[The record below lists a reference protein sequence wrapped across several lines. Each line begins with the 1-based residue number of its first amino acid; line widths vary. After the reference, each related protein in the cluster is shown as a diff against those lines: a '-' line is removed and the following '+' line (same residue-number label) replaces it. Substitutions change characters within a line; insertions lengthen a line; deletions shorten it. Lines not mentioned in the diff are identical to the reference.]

1 MPELRPIRDTPAN
14 RRQLG
19 VITKSTLFRRRQKL
33 IALFEYLV
41 GETMAG
47 REVDLTQQK
56 IAADAFNA
64 ANPDD
69 AQAGVTVRTAAAR
82 LRTALDE
89 YYRTQAAPSEIR
101 ITMPPRRFYIAAES
115 PEQKGGASGKGPPFL
130 KSNHMPKL
138 TAETMKKL
146 DDLVE
151 EIEAMEPTLDCEAY
165 CKRELLGALDR
176 AHELLASL
184 VADAEFAPRVEKQP

>member
-1 MPELRPIRDTPAN
+1 MAEPRPIRDTPAN

-33 IALFEYLV
+33 IALLEYLA

-47 REVDLTQQK
+47 READLTQQK
-56 IAADAFNA
+56 IAAHAFNV
-64 ANPDD
+64 ANPAD

-101 ITMPPRRFYIAAES
+101 ITMPPRRFYIAAEP
-115 PEQKGGASGKGPPFL
+115 PEPSVTRDESRERTEQTFSAPLGNP
-130 KSNHMPKL
+130 NR
-138 TAETMKKL
+138 T
-146 DDLVE
+146 LVQSRM
-151 EIEAMEPTLDCEAY
+151 I
-165 CKRELLGALDR
+165 R
-176 AHELLASL
+176 
-184 VADAEFAPRVEKQP
+184 